1 MSILFDKEKF
11 TVEALD
17 DKTSRIIAEV
27 PLDLI
32 PLVMNLLEAMTQAA
46 RLYHIQQRVERAAL
60 ASRLQR
66 KSLKGASCPIV

>member
-1 MSILFDKEKF
+1 MAILFDKEKF

-17 DKTSRIIAEV
+17 DKTSRITAVV
-27 PLDLI
+27 PIDLA

-66 KSLKGASCPIV
+66 EFLKGASCPIL